1 MTNPEKADLE
11 AAGATSSRPF
21 APAGVA
27 VSPFAENSF
36 ADALDPEEAPGW
48 LAIYEKTRFSAK
60 AFFPPV
66 IWVPKYVRSLR
77 GKATEEDAASMGLLP
92 YSLGGDVAAGMTVGI
107 MLVPQCLAFATLA
120 GLPVQAGLYSSFLP
134 LVAYTMFGTIR
145 QVQVGPTALI
155 SLLSGQALDGLGLGV
170 DDPVARMA
178 GAALLALIS
187 GIISVLLGSFR
198 FGFIVDFMSHTV
210 MTAFCSAAGITIM
223 TSQMKSMLGITSSG
237 RAKYWWKT
245 VKFLLLHLDETHG
258 PTVAL
263 GFTLLAMLL
272 TLKYWKAA
280 GSADKRKK
288 HPIFRFMPKDK
299 NSRVFKSLK
308 TVADLSSLV
317 CVTVGWLWG
326 LAYRESGV
334 NIGVVGDVDT
344 DGFVFAVPAGGML
357 DSSIVVSAAVIA
369 IVGFL
374 ETMAVGGKFAA
385 QSRYNYEPNQE
396 LIALGMT
403 NVASAFM
410 SGYPVTGSFTRTAV
424 NAQFGATSLI
434 AGAVSSVLVFAAM
447 YVLLP
452 VIALLPLAALSPIII
467 QGAIGVI
474 SLSDFKTAF
483 KSSPSEFVVMTAT
496 FVVSLTLTVK
506 EGLLV
511 GFILSVLKTMN
522 DLANPNLAVCG
533 MLPKDGS
540 FRDVRNFPQAE
551 QIPRAVVVRMDAR
564 LTFANTRKLKE
575 FCLKCVQVRERDGDQ
590 IDFIVLDCKSINH
603 VDLTGGEMLEELA
616 DTFKSRSQ
624 CLILANLKGPVG
636 KCLEAA
642 GVPHHLEKS
651 GGHLCHD
658 MPDAMKI
665 ITGADDGGKEAKANM
680 KTLVKNVNDA
690 KSEIAKNNNQSSPF
704 KCSSG
709 QLPPIKRK
717 SNGIGESSVDS
728 AGSGNET
735 PKKNKSGSFPP
746 LREQDASGEKPV
758 VGEQDA
764 PAQKPAATAT
774 LGSETREPVGEP
786 QVAGHETI

>member
-1 MTNPEKADLE
+1 MTNPDKADLE
-11 AAGATSSRPF
+11 TGGSNSHSV
-21 APAGVA
+21 APAGVS

-36 ADALDPEEAPGW
+36 ADALDPEEEAPGW
-48 LAIYEKTRFSAK
+48 LAHYEKTRFSPK
-60 AFFPPV
+60 AFFPPIV
-66 IWVPKYVRSLR
+66 WVPKYVRSLT
-77 GKATEEDAASMGLLP
+77 GKGTAEQKEEDAASMGLLP
-92 YSLGGDVAAGMTVGI
+92 YSLSGDVSAGLTVGI

-145 QVQVGPTALI
+145 QVQVGPTALV
-155 SLLSGQALDGLGLGV
+155 SLLSGQALDGLGLGI
-170 DDPVARMA
+170 DEPIARMA
-178 GAALLALIS
+178 GAALLALIA
-187 GIISVLLGSFR
+187 GVFSVLLGSFR

-210 MTAFCSAAGITIM
+210 MTAFCSAAGVTIM
-223 TSQMKSMLGITSSG
+223 TSQLKAMLGITTSG
-237 RAKYWWKT
+237 RKKYWWKT
-245 VKFLLLHLDETHG
+245 IKFLLTHLDETQG

-280 GSADKRKK
+280 GSPDKRRK

-326 LAYRESGV
+326 LAYRKSGV
-334 NIGVVGDVDT
+334 NIGLVGDVDT
-344 DGFVFAVPAGGML
+344 DGFMFVVPGGENL
-357 DSSIVVSAAVIA
+357 DSSIVVSAAVIS

-385 QSRYNYEPNQE
+385 QSRYNYDPNQE
-396 LIALGMT
+396 MIALGMS
-403 NVASAFM
+403 NIASSLM
-410 SGYPVTGSFTRTAV
+410 SGFPVTGSFTRTAV

-434 AGAVSSVLVFAAM
+434 AGAISSLLVFAAM

-452 VIALLPLAALSPIII
+452 VIALLPLAALAPIII

-483 KSSPSEFVVMTAT
+483 KASPSEFIVMTAT
-496 FVVSLTLTVK
+496 FVMSLALTVK

-522 DLANPNLAVCG
+522 DLANPNLVVCG
-533 MLPKDGS
+533 RLNDNS
-540 FRDVRNFPQAE
+540 FRDVRNFPTAE
-551 QIPRAVVVRMDAR
+551 LIPRAVVVRMDAR

-575 FCLKCVQVRERDGDQ
+575 FCLKGVQVRERAGDE
-590 IDFIVLDCKSINH
+590 IKFVVIDCKSINH

-624 CLILANLKGPVG
+624 SLILANLKGPVG

-665 ITGADDGGKEAKANM
+665 VAELDCGKEAKANM
-680 KTLVKNVNDA
+680 QTLMKNVSDA
-690 KSEIAKNNNQSSPF
+690 KVQIATNNSQSPF
-704 KCSSG
+704 KCVSG
-709 QLPPIKRK
+709 QLAPVKRK
-717 SNGIGESSVDS
+717 SFGIGESSIDS
-728 AGSGNET
+728 AGSGNEPQRNT
-735 PKKNKSGSFPP
+735 PAG
-746 LREQDASGEKPV
+746 LREQDASSEKPV
-758 VGEQDA
+758 VGKQEA
-764 PAQKPAATAT
+764 SAEIPAATAT
-774 LGSETREPVGEP
+774 VGSETQEPDGEP
-786 QVAGHETI
+786 QDSGHETI

>member
-1 MTNPEKADLE
+1 MTNPDKADLE
-11 AAGATSSRPF
+11 AGPVSSRSIS

-27 VSPFAENSF
+27 VSSFAENSF
-36 ADALDPEEAPGW
+36 ADALDPEDPEEAPGW
-48 LAIYEKTRFSAK
+48 LAHYEKTKFSAK

-66 IWVPKYVRSLR
+66 TWVPRYVRSLS
-77 GKATEEDAASMGLLP
+77 GKATEEDEASVGLLP
-92 YSLGGDVAAGMTVGI
+92 YSASGDVTAGLTVGI

-155 SLLSGQALDGLGLGV
+155 SLLSGQALDGLGLGIE
-170 DDPVARMA
+170 DPVERMLA
-178 GAALLALIS
+178 SALLALIA
-187 GIISVLLGSFR
+187 GAISVLLGAFR

-210 MTAFCSAAGITIM
+210 MTAFCSAAGVTIM
-223 TSQMKSMLGITSSG
+223 TSQMKSMLGITTAG
-237 RAKYWWKT
+237 RQKYWWKT
-245 VKFLLLHLDETHG
+245 IKFLLYHLDETQG

-280 GSADKRKK
+280 GSAEKRRK

-299 NSRVFKSLK
+299 NSRAFKSLK

-326 LAYRESGV
+326 LAYRQSGV
-334 NIGVVGDVDT
+334 NIRVVGDVDT
-344 DGFVFAVPAGGML
+344 DGFVFAAPSASHL
-357 DSSIVVSAAVIA
+357 DSSIIVSAAVIS

-385 QSRYNYEPNQE
+385 QARYNYEPNQE

-424 NAQFGATSLI
+424 NAQFGATSLF
-434 AGAVSSVLVFAAM
+434 AGAISSLIVFAAM

-452 VIALLPLAALSPIII
+452 VIALLPLAALAPIII

-474 SLSDFKTAF
+474 TFSDFKTAF

-496 FVVSLTLTVK
+496 FSVSLILTVK

-522 DLANPNLAVCG
+522 DLANPNLVVCG
-533 MLPKDGS
+533 RLSDNS

-551 QIPRAVVVRMDAR
+551 LVPRAVVVRMDAR
-564 LTFANTRKLKE
+564 LSFANTRKLKE
-575 FCLKCVQVRERDGDQ
+575 FCLKCVQVREREGDT
-590 IDFIVLDCKSINH
+590 IEFIIMDCKSINH
-603 VDLTGGEMLEELA
+603 VDLTGSEMLEELA
-616 DTFKSRSQ
+616 DTFKSRGQS
-624 CLILANLKGPVG
+624 LILANLKGPVG

-665 ITGADDGGKEAKANM
+665 VAGADCGKEAKANM
-680 KTLVKNVNDA
+680 QSLVKNHNEA
-690 KSEIAKNNNQSSPF
+690 KVQIATNNSQSPF
-704 KCSSG
+704 KCVSG
-709 QLPPIKRK
+709 QQPPAKRK
-717 SNGIGESSVDS
+717 SFGIGESSIDS
-728 AGSGNET
+728 TGSGNE
-735 PKKNKSGSFPP
+735 PKKNKSASFPP
-746 LREQDASGEKPV
+746 LREQDASGEQ
-758 VGEQDA
+758 GASGQTQE
-764 PAQKPAATAT
+764 ATAT
-774 LGSETREPVGEP
+774 EGSETREPVSEP
-786 QVAGHETI
+786 QEYGHETI